1 MIVVI
6 ADDLTGAAEL
16 AGIGLRY
23 TKNIKVVTEA
33 PGNHQVDML
42 VVSTDSRSMDS
53 MAAAKKNA
61 GVTAAIAALKP
72 QLIYKKTDSAL
83 RGHVAEE
90 IQAHLDVLR
99 LKKALLVPANPALG
113 RKIINGTYYLHE
125 QSIHLTGFSKDPEF
139 PVSTSLVRDML
150 TAGAGNV
157 YVLNH
162 TQPLPGA
169 GIVIGEVASAEDLD
183 AWAKKRTADVFAAGG
198 SGFFT
203 AILNSLAIADKQEE
217 VSVFINDK
225 PPSLFVCGSAYA
237 ASVEL
242 VSRVK
247 ENGGPVVYIPVD
259 MLLTGNKT
267 GASYLTSFDEVVH
280 HLRKYGKA
288 IVAIDPNS
296 IKQHNS
302 DAKTLRENTA
312 AFVDDLFDKVMISEL
327 FIEGGSTATA
337 IIKKLG
343 FETFYPV
350 QEITAGVVRMRV
362 EGSASLHLT
371 IKPGSYEWSKEV
383 WTF

>member
-1 MIVVI
+1 MIAVI

-33 PGNHQVDML
+33 IGNDKADML
-42 VVSTDSRSMDS
+42 VVSTDSRSMES
-53 MAAAKKNA
+53 IAAAEKNA
-61 GVTAAIAALKP
+61 GVTAAIAALQP

-90 IQAHLDVLR
+90 IKAHLNVLH

-113 RKIINGTYYLHE
+113 RKIINGTYYLHG
-125 QSIHLTGFSKDPEF
+125 QPIHLTGFSKDPEF
-139 PVSTSLVRDML
+139 PVCTSLVRDML
-150 TAGAGNV
+150 PGDAGNV

-162 TQPLPGA
+162 TQPLPES
-169 GIVIGEVASAEDLD
+169 GIVIGEVASGEDLD
-183 AWAKKRTADVFAAGG
+183 AWAKKRTADVFPAGG

-203 AILNSLAIADKQEE
+203 AILNSLAIVDKEKE
-217 VSVFINDK
+217 VSGLVNGK

-237 ASVEL
+237 GSVEL

-247 ENGGPVVYIPVD
+247 ENGGPVVYIPAD

-267 GASYLTSFDEVVH
+267 GSSYLTSRDEVVH
-280 HLRKYGKA
+280 HLRNYGKA
-288 IVAIDPNS
+288 IIAIDPDS
-296 IKQHNS
+296 IKHNNS

-312 AFVDDLFDKVMISEL
+312 VFVEDLFDKVMISEL

-362 EGSASLHLT
+362 EGSASLHMT